1 MEAEKLLVDLG
12 LTEGES
18 KVYLALLE
26 LGSSTVGPVV
36 KKSGIAY
43 SNIYEVLGR
52 LVKKG
57 LASFV
62 VKGETK
68 YFQAASPSDLY
79 SYIEKKEKEI
89 EAQKETV
96 SKILPQLKNLQE
108 KMPEQEAEIFLG
120 LKGMRAAYTKLAA
133 GNRGGEWLFFYI
145 HEHEYAEIADRF
157 YLSIKD
163 ILKIP
168 DATKGIGDIEAKK
181 SKFTKYASK
190 KLVDYRFV
198 DFPLPGNIDIY
209 KNKVLLQ
216 AWSENPVAF
225 LIKSP
230 LITSLLTRYFE
241 SVWKIAKK

>member
-1 MEAEKLLVDLG
+1 MSNVFIISALLAGAGIGVAVFYFLKKGASKDAGAGQAFLMLQNQLNELRNAVDQKM
-12 LTEGES
+12 GES
-18 KVYLALLE
+18 TKIMQHQFGESAKIIKDITQE
-26 LGSSTVGPVV
+26 LVRVGE
-36 KKSGIAY
+36 G
-43 SNIYEVLGR
+43 
-52 LVKKG
+52 
-57 LASFV
+57 
-62 VKGETK
+62 
-68 YFQAASPSDLY
+68 
-79 SYIEKKEKEI
+79 
-89 EAQKETV
+89 QKQVMSITD
-96 SKILPQLKNLQE
+96 QLKNLQE
-108 KMPEQEAEIFLG
+108 KMPEQEAEIFIG

-133 GNRGGEWLFFYI
+133 GNKGGEWLFFYI
-145 HEHEYAEIADRF
+145 HEQDYSQTADRF

-230 LITSLLTRYFE
+230 LITSLLTGYFE